1 METII
6 TEKQLKTWVKPT
18 LINMDLEDTQGGLSP
33 SVEEFSGSMS

>member
-18 LINMDLEDTQGGLSP
+18 LINMDLEQVTGLIIKKNA
-33 SVEEFSGSMS
+33 MLL